1 MRLCRPG
8 ARVKAAFRV
17 TGGDFAWKLIVVV
30 VAAFVDSE
38 EAGRTGTEMAWED
51 IFLTYQRFFLP
62 VLMANDQPAS
72 KQISLK

>member
-30 VAAFVDSE
+30 AAFVDSE
-38 EAGRTGTEMAWED
+38 EAGRTGTEMASED